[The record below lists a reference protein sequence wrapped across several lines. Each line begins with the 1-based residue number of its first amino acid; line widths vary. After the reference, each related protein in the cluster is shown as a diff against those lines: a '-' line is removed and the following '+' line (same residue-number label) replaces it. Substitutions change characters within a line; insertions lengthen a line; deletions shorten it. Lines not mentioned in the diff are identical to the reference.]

1 MLTKCVYSEHAS
13 IFHTMQKA
21 VLTLLPCARR
31 PASEDVRRPAE
42 IRSRPQGAQSRAALQ
57 VSPHSAAA
65 AGPRQDRYSLTP
77 VPHVQIIGSNKANP
91 LDWIMLLSS
100 VMQGGH
106 LDSWHLRSNIL
117 WDANDHCNIYLKT
130 MCLSVSTQIPIRKTS
145 SPWRRYVSIR
155 RSEVLVRK
163 STIRRLQLFHH
174 FPCRCSC

>member
-31 PASEDVRRPAE
+31 PASEDVRHPAE

-91 LDWIMLLSS
+91 LD
-100 VMQGGH
+100 
-106 LDSWHLRSNIL
+106 
-117 WDANDHCNIYLKT
+117 
-130 MCLSVSTQIPIRKTS
+130 
-145 SPWRRYVSIR
+145 
-155 RSEVLVRK
+155 
-163 STIRRLQLFHH
+163 
-174 FPCRCSC
+174 